1 MTLSILNPL
10 HILSVVVWVGG
21 MFFAYM
27 ALRPAAVSTLE
38 PPFRLRLWRAT
49 FQKFFP
55 WVWASIITLL
65 VTGYWMM
72 FGFFGGMAGS
82 PIYIH
87 VMMGLGLVMM
97 AIFMHIYF
105 AAYKKLI
112 RAVEAEDWPEGGKNL
127 NQIRILVGVNTLL
140 GLATITTATAGRYFV

>member
-1 MTLSILNPL
+1 MTLSILNPI
-10 HILSVVVWVGG
+10 HILSVVIWVGG

-27 ALRPAAVSTLE
+27 ALRPAAASTLE
-38 PPFRLRLWRAT
+38 PPFRLRLWRQT
-49 FQKFFP
+49 FKHFFP
-55 WVWASIITLL
+55 WVWAAIITLL

-87 VMMGLGLVMM
+87 TMMALGLVMM

-105 AAYKKLI
+105 SPYQRLI

-127 NQIRILVGVNTLL
+127 NQIRIRVGINTLL
-140 GLATITTATAGRYFV
+140 GLLTILIATAGRYFV

>member
-1 MTLSILNPL
+1 MTLSILNPV
-10 HILSVVVWVGG
+10 HILSVVIWVGG

-27 ALRPAAVSTLE
+27 ALRPAAISTLE
-38 PPFRLRLWRAT
+38 PPLRLQLWRQT
-49 FQKFFP
+49 FKHFFP
-55 WVWASIITLL
+55 WVWAAIITLL
-65 VTGYWMM
+65 VTGFWMM

-87 VMMGLGLVMM
+87 VMMGLGLLMM

-105 AAYKKLI
+105 AAYKRLKL
-112 RAVEAEDWPEGGKNL
+112 AVDAEDWAEGGKRL

-140 GLATITTATAGRYFV
+140 GLLTIVVATAGRYFV

>member
-49 FQKFFP
+49 FNKFFP
-55 WVWASIITLL
+55 WVWVSIITLL

-112 RAVEAEDWPEGGKNL
+112 RAVDAEDWAMGGKSL
-127 NQIRILVGVNTLL
+127 NQIRILVGINTLL
-140 GLATITTATAGRYFV
+140 GLATIAIATAGRYFV

>member
-1 MTLSILNPL
+1 MTLLILNPL

-27 ALRPAAVSTLE
+27 ALRPAAVSTLK
-38 PPFRLRLWRAT
+38 PAFRLRLWRAT
-49 FQKFFP
+49 FEKFFP

-87 VMMGLGLVMM
+87 AMMGLGLVMM

-105 AAYKKLI
+105 AAYKKLT
-112 RAVEAEDWPEGGKNL
+112 RAVQAEDWEKGGKSL
-127 NQIRILVGVNTLL
+127 NQIRILVGINTLL
-140 GLATITTATAGRYFV
+140 GLATIAIATAGRYFV